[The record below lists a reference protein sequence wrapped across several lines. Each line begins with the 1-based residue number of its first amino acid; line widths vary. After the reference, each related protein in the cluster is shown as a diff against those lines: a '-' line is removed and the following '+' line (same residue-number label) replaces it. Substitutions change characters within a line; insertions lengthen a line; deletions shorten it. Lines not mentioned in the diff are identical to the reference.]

1 MVYLQVIYSNNG
13 ADTTGNAAT
22 ATKIESITNSDIV
35 QLTSTQT
42 LTNKTLTS
50 PIISSI
56 SNTGTLTLPT
66 STDTLIG
73 RNTTDTLTNKTLTT
87 PTITSPTITG
97 TGTIAGAFTGDLT
110 GNASTAT
117 RLQSART
124 IHGVSFDGSGNID
137 LSEEIQDT
145 VGAMFSN
152 NTETNITATYQ
163 DSGGTID
170 LAVSLSFS
178 GLSDVTLS
186 EDDSD
191 KFLQINGLGTGLTFV
206 SQEPYK

>member
-1 MVYLQVIYSNNG
+1 MLQQQQDYNQQQELYEVHL
-13 ADTTGNAAT
+13 TVLGNM
-22 ATKIESITNSDIV
+22 
-35 QLTSTQT
+35 
-42 LTNKTLTS
+42 
-50 PIISSI
+50 
-56 SNTGTLTLPT
+56 
-66 STDTLIG
+66 
-73 RNTTDTLTNKTLTT
+73 
-87 PTITSPTITG
+87 
-97 TGTIAGAFTGDLT
+97 
-110 GNASTAT
+110 
-117 RLQSART
+117 
-124 IHGVSFDGSGNID
+124 D

-186 EDDSD
+186 EDDAD

-206 SQEPYK
+206 SQVSTNKLSGTITNSQLAGSIANSKLADSTISGVLGDDLTNLTVDNWSLQLNTGTTYNGSAARTISVKNSGITNAMLAGSIDLTSKVTGFFTYSKWRNRSNQCF